1 MRRLPQFK
9 GTKDEDFLTWF
20 EDFKLT
26 SERTCSNEEERLA
39 IFKTY
44 LAGDARHVY
53 EGFNV
58 NEVNTFDKAGAMM
71 NDVFAL
77 ARDRQEWILHLR
89 DLKKKEPET
98 IRVFAYRTARIVRQ
112 AYPQA
117 DNNTYTSLSIDYFTR
132 GLPEAINS
140 YVIIRKPVTLDLAI
154 KYADIAEKQESPQVK
169 ADQNN
174 SKPHTNHVNSINQ
187 VENEPYKNDTNNR
200 FKQIT
205 EEIKVLK
212 AKNLDLQQT
221 LNTMQ
226 QTQTEFGTVKNSNPN
241 INKSSAHTDKFE
253 ELLTAI
259 QRMEKSHH
267 QNPNF
272 KHSDQ
277 SHDKRNLKRCYN
289 CGKSGHVSENCF
301 IKDNRNCYNCGKRGH
316 ISRDCY
322 VGLNKNGDYRAHL
335 KEQGVNSRSRN

>member
-1 MRRLPQFK
+1 M
-9 GTKDEDFLTWF
+9 
-20 EDFKLT
+20 
-26 SERTCSNEEERLA
+26 
-39 IFKTY
+39 
-44 LAGDARHVY
+44 Y

-77 ARDRQEWILHLR
+77 ARDRQEWILHLK
-89 DLKKKEPET
+89 DLKKKKPEN

-174 SKPHTNHVNSINQ
+174 SKPHSNHVNSINQ

-200 FKQIT
+200 FKQIN

-212 AKNLDLQQT
+212 AKNLDLQ
-221 LNTMQ
+221 
-226 QTQTEFGTVKNSNPN
+226 
-241 INKSSAHTDKFE
+241 
-253 ELLTAI
+253 
-259 QRMEKSHH
+259 
-267 QNPNF
+267 
-272 KHSDQ
+272 
-277 SHDKRNLKRCYN
+277 
-289 CGKSGHVSENCF
+289 
-301 IKDNRNCYNCGKRGH
+301 
-316 ISRDCY
+316 
-322 VGLNKNGDYRAHL
+322 
-335 KEQGVNSRSRN
+335 